1 MRSAKNI
8 TRKSEDGALLI
19 DNNLTENA
27 IRPITL
33 GRKNYLFC
41 GNHEAAGWMSII
53 CSLIGTCKE
62 QDVNP
67 RLYLNDVIATMP
79 YVISRNPL
87 KQPQEEDLLKLL
99 PHEWIKQHPEARLQ
113 PQQQ

>member
-1 MRSAKNI
+1 M
-8 TRKSEDGALLI
+8 I
-19 DNNLTENA
+19 DNNLAENA

-41 GNHEAAGWMSII
+41 GNHEAAGWMSVI

-67 RLYLNDVIATMP
+67 RMYLNDVIA
-79 YVISRNPL
+79 
-87 KQPQEEDLLKLL
+87 
-99 PHEWIKQHPEARLQ
+99 LQ
-113 PQQQ
+113 LHN

>member
-1 MRSAKNI
+1 M
-8 TRKSEDGALLI
+8 I
-19 DNNLTENA
+19 DNNLAENA

-41 GNHEAAGWMSII
+41 GNHEAAGWMSVI

-67 RLYLNDVIATMP
+67 RMYLNDIIAKMP
-79 YVISRNPL
+79 YIKTDPL
-87 KQPQEEDLLKLL
+87 NDPPYDQILPLL
-99 PHEWIKQHPEARLQ
+99 PHLWIQSHPEAKLDASNR
-113 PQQQ
+113 